1 MEICRY
7 CNSSMYGEFETLRD
21 KSYNFFFVCPECHSV
36 YEGKKDKT
44 NNTLKSRWWNPE
56 KNQFEDRVNY

>member
-21 KSYNFFFVCPECHSV
+21 KSYNFFFVYSKCHSV

-44 NNTLKSRWWNPE
+44 NKTLKSRW
-56 KNQFEDRVNY
+56 